1 MRPQTRGSRVME
13 EVCSCAEKPGIK
25 SLETAGVVRDVRLA
39 RLSGLDW
46 NSGEF
51 FAPNDE
57 AILP

>member
-1 MRPQTRGSRVME
+1 ME